1 MGFFFVDF
9 RQNCITLYS
18 DEGARLSAFMKRLT
32 AVFQSLIVF
41 VPEQNARTKLFSLKF
56 NDPEPHLGQSIQEL
70 FK

>member
-1 MGFFFVDF
+1 
-9 RQNCITLYS
+9 
-18 DEGARLSAFMKRLT
+18 MKRLT